1 MHIDITP
8 EALLTQFDY
17 PVNELTLAQINKT
30 IANTPG
36 FGHFSRHLLSLKDRL
51 SHYDG
56 IIALSNSHNYFKIK
70 CEESSTEDTIKTFDE
85 VSKKWAEK
93 YKVTLQKVGK
103 KPTYYIIGQND
114 HHTEQVQETLKE
126 QEEARCE

>member
-17 PVNELTLAQINKT
+17 PVNELTLEQIYKA

-36 FGHFSRHLLSLKDRL
+36 FDHFSKHLLSLKDAV

-56 IIALSNSHNYFKIK
+56 IIALSNSHDYFKIK
-70 CEESSTEDTIKTFDE
+70 CEESSTVDTVKTFEE
-85 VSKKWAEK
+85 VCKNWAEK
-93 YKVTLQKVGK
+93 YKVSLQKVAN

-114 HHTEQVQETLKE
+114 RRIST
-126 QEEARCE
+126 AI

>member
-1 MHIDITP
+1 MHIDITS

-17 PVNELTLAQINKT
+17 PVNELTLVQINKS

-36 FGHFSRHLLSLKDRL
+36 FDHFSRHLLSLKDTL

-56 IIALSNSHNYFKIK
+56 IIALSNSHDYFKIK
-70 CEESSTEDTIKTFDE
+70 CEENSTKENIEIFSE

-93 YKVTLQKVGK
+93 YKVTLQKVGN
-103 KPTYYIIGQND
+103 KPTYYIIGQS
-114 HHTEQVQETLKE
+114 
-126 QEEARCE
+126 